1 MLLIS
6 PWGFLCDHQFT
17 VHHTVVIADD
27 CMLLYQIRLC
37 ILTEHM
43 WYQLVRFNQASD
55 ANKVDKNWNA
65 NNIYWALTCLLL
77 CVAEMSD
84 YMDKVDRLK
93 CLVLN
98 MPPPNHDTLQF
109 MCRHLKR
116 WEGGRKTTP
125 HSKHLCSCVC
135 LRLCL
140 FPICL
145 SWKRSHFIMHNI
157 PSGHFST
164 KEWTRCPCR
173 KIKISS
179 S

>member
-116 WEGGRKTTP
+116 WEGGRKTT
-125 HSKHLCSCVC
+125 HKTSL
-135 LRLCL
+135 LM
-140 FPICL
+140 CL
-145 SWKRSHFIMHNI
+145 SSSLLVSYLSVLKTVTFHNAQYS
-157 PSGHFST
+157 PGTFQH
-164 KEWTRCPCR
+164 EGMNQMPL
-173 KIKISS
+173 
-179 S
+179 